1 MKTFKRELLNVQSV
15 FKKSVWSGFIPEQ
28 VFKNLFGIFTVVKAL
43 DCLPHKHYEL
53 ITKCMEAAVMLL
65 SHTNN
70 TYIKQHLVV
79 DNITVV

>member
-1 MKTFKRELLNVQSV
+1 MSRVYL
-15 FKKSVWSGFIPEQ
+15 KKVCESEFIPEQ
-28 VFKNLFGIFTVVKAL
+28 VFKNLFGRFTVVKVL

-65 SHTNN
+65 RHTNN
-70 TYIKQHLVV
+70 TDIKQHLVV

>member
-1 MKTFKRELLNVQSV
+1 MSRACL
-15 FKKSVWSGFIPEQ
+15 KKVCESGFIPEP
-28 VFKNLFGIFTVVKAL
+28 VFKNLFGRFTVVKGL

-65 SHTNN
+65 RHTNN
-70 TYIKQHLVV
+70 TDIKQHLVV